1 LLTAHAVNMSDLYST
16 PAALRIAPKRPVANA
31 IQPIKSA
38 YFFAKINIGDSLSRC
53 REAKQKKRSP
63 QKGFAPFW
71 VNGND
76 LPAEQALALI
86 F

>member
-1 LLTAHAVNMSDLYST
+1 M
-16 PAALRIAPKRPVANA
+16 PAALNAAPDMLVANA
-31 IQPIKSA
+31 IQPIQSA
-38 YFFAKINIGDSLSRC
+38 YFFAKINIRDLLSRC
-53 REAKQKKRSP
+53 REAKQKKRNP